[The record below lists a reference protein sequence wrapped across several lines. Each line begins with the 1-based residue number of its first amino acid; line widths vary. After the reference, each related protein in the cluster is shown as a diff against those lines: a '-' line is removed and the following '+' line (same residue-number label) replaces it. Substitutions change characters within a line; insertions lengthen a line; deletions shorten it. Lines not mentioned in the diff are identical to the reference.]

1 MRGNRL
7 LPDWISIFR
16 LSDADREYYDRDDT
30 DRFQLRAN
38 VLLLGIILYWSL
50 CIFDLFTYPAH
61 IGKLLLGRS
70 LITVVMITF
79 YVCFLRSKNR
89 FQREIL
95 IVAYGTA
102 AVIGLI
108 LLGLIDLHADSFYN
122 FGAAVAIF
130 YGGVALYARPAVVL
144 CGASSVILAYSV
156 SLPFTTQTLSIA
168 LVDRTLILITVSMV
182 VVSNLYRDQLER
194 AQYED
199 TQRLQQA
206 RKEAEDALE
215 RALLADRAKDN
226 LLAGVS
232 HELRTPM
239 NAIIGFSDAMRSELF
254 GKIQPESYRD
264 YVEHIH
270 NSGLTLKQEIN
281 NLLDLS
287 TLSVGSIS
295 LHETRFHLTDIVA
308 DAVKSCR
315 FAAKNARI
323 DLKIDGMDEQVMVC
337 ADRERLKQAITNLIT
352 NAIKFSPPGNTVTT
366 KIHPPTETGAVISI
380 HDTGCGISSTALE
393 NVATPFIQAHTDH
406 LKRGSG
412 GLGIGLA
419 IVTKIMQSMGG
430 TMTIKSA
437 EGEGT
442 VASLRLPLSRIVEPA
457 NTQTPPMMR
466 SKRQKKRLETA

>member
-156 SLPFTTQTLSIA
+156 SLPFTTQTLS
-168 LVDRTLILITVSMV
+168 
-182 VVSNLYRDQLER
+182 
-194 AQYED
+194 
-199 TQRLQQA
+199 
-206 RKEAEDALE
+206 
-215 RALLADRAKDN
+215 
-226 LLAGVS
+226 
-232 HELRTPM
+232 
-239 NAIIGFSDAMRSELF
+239 DAMRSELF

-380 HDTGCGISSTALE
+380 HDTGCGISSAALE